1 MQGGTDSNRAPV
13 GVAGVE
19 PAPSPYGVCQPR
31 HSTPERGQAG
41 ISRLPS
47 RGPGSRQ
54 GSYRVWGPDTVL
66 LLNYLLPRLF
76 KAKQSRPPPAP
87 APERRLAP
95 CRYLHLMCPAG
106 CSSQR
111 CTPMPCRLPGNR
123 GGRRPSRH
131 VDGGPLH
138 DSDSLLIHALHPHPA
153 GCWAAGI
160 PRQPGSLWG
169 PDSSICE
176 EPAAQLLLPVLKRP
190 THS

>member
-1 MQGGTDSNRAPV
+1 MHPGCAYCHCTILEPARGQVQGGTDSNRAPV

-123 GGRRPSRH
+123 GGGAPQGMQTVVRST
-131 VDGGPLH
+131 
-138 DSDSLLIHALHPHPA
+138 I
-153 GCWAAGI
+153 AA
-160 PRQPGSLWG
+160 PF
-169 PDSSICE
+169 
-176 EPAAQLLLPVLKRP
+176 
-190 THS
+190 